1 MRHLYLLMV
10 AMLVQTSL
18 VAQFRV
24 KIVDAATGEAVPYAN
39 INVADSENMISN
51 ADGYFNVPAAFD
63 KDETPVTISYL
74 GYEPRRT
81 TVANLR
87 RDNVVKLAVAEYE
100 IEAVE
105 TTRPEP
111 NALMAEVRKALKE
124 NYRPQ
129 TNVKNR
135 IFYRKVGAYMPKQT
149 EFEFTKSTGFS
160 KKALAQANKEIT
172 AIIDKAIKPGSKNYV
187 DVLADQYKGGGP
199 NKLSVIKGVRF
210 QDERFS
216 TDTDEMGKSFVNI
229 ILKHLDSTKYYRVKS
244 GLFGSKDTVSLR
256 KDFGKKKKVK
266 SDAITKLKS
275 NLDVFHHEKT
285 PTNPKD
291 FEFIHDYEIYNYTYE
306 GAAFTAA
313 GELVYII
320 KFAPKKRR
328 AIYSGKMYVS
338 AADFGL
344 ARIDYN
350 LMPGKKVD
358 GLNLKLILGVKYSQ
372 NVSKGTLLYAREP
385 GDPYHLQYASVESG
399 QYMYINRP
407 VKFIELTDDERD
419 VVAFDFKIEGDAY
432 SKTEFLNMSQEDLS
446 AAGYADAREPDFK
459 YVDIKKY
466 DPNIWKEYAAIEPVE
481 EMKRLQIVD

>member
-1 MRHLYLLMV
+1 MRYLLFLV

-51 ADGYFNVPAAFD
+51 ADGYFNIPATFD

-74 GYEPRRT
+74 GYEPKRT

-87 RDNVVKLAVAEYE
+87 SDNVVRLVVAQYE

-129 TNVKNR
+129 KNVKNR
-135 IFYRKVGAYMPKQT
+135 IFYRKVGAYMPKQI

-160 KKALAQANKEIT
+160 KKALADANKEIST
-172 AIIDKAIKPGSKNYV
+172 IIDKAIKPGHKDYV
-187 DVLADQYKGGGP
+187 DVLADQFKGGGP
-199 NKLSVIKGVRF
+199 SKLSVIKGVRF

-244 GLFGSKDTVSLR
+244 GLFGSRDTISLR
-256 KDFGKKKKVK
+256 KDFTNKKKPK

-275 NLDVFHHEKT
+275 NLDVFHYENT
-285 PTNPKD
+285 PTNPKE
-291 FEFIHDYEIYNYTYE
+291 FEFIHDYEIYKYT
-306 GAAFTAA
+306 
-313 GELVYII
+313 
-320 KFAPKKRR
+320 
-328 AIYSGKMYVS
+328 
-338 AADFGL
+338 
-344 ARIDYN
+344 
-350 LMPGKKVD
+350 
-358 GLNLKLILGVKYSQ
+358 
-372 NVSKGTLLYAREP
+372 
-385 GDPYHLQYASVESG
+385 
-399 QYMYINRP
+399 
-407 VKFIELTDDERD
+407 
-419 VVAFDFKIEGDAY
+419 
-432 SKTEFLNMSQEDLS
+432 
-446 AAGYADAREPDFK
+446 
-459 YVDIKKY
+459 
-466 DPNIWKEYAAIEPVE
+466 
-481 EMKRLQIVD
+481 